1 MIVHTLFPSTVC
13 FFELGRD
20 QTKKEMSFIMKQK
33 QKPNEGNKTSVN
45 SNLLE
50 SKTLKNLNCFIENSF
65 QEYATNILRV
75 KNNVK
80 LDITQSWANFTKKG
94 EYHHKHNHSNSFLSG
109 VFYVQVEEDMDQ
121 IMFFKEGYSQIKL
134 ESRDF
139 NVHNSDSWFFTVK
152 SNQLAIF
159 PSSLTHMVPPT
170 DTEQRVSISCNTFPK
185 GIIGDSNKL
194 TGLSL

>member
-1 MIVHTLFPSTVC
+1 
-13 FFELGRD
+13 
-20 QTKKEMSFIMKQK
+20 
-33 QKPNEGNKTSVN
+33 
-45 SNLLE
+45 
-50 SKTLKNLNCFIENSF
+50 
-65 QEYATNILRV
+65 
-75 KNNVK
+75 
-80 LDITQSWANFTKKG
+80 
-94 EYHHKHNHSNSFLSG
+94 
-109 VFYVQVEEDMDQ
+109 
-121 IMFFKEGYSQIKL
+121 MFFKEGYSQIKL

>member
-20 QTKKEMSFIMKQK
+20 LTKKEMSFIMKQK
-33 QKPNEGNKTSVN
+33 QKPNEGNKTSIN
-45 SNLLE
+45 STLLK
-50 SKTLKNLNCFIENSF
+50 SKTLKGLNSFIEGSF
-65 QEYATNILRV
+65 KEYATNILRI
-75 KNNVK
+75 KNNVT

-94 EYHHKHNHSNSFLSG
+94 EFHHKHNHSNSFLSG
-109 VFYVQVEEDMDQ
+109 VFYVKAKEDTDK
-121 IMFFKEGYSQIKL
+121 IIFFKEGYNQISL
-134 ESRDF
+134 ETQDF

-152 SNQLAIF
+152 SNQLAVF

-170 DTEQRVSISCNTFPK
+170 DTEERVSLSCNTFPK
-185 GIIGDSNKL
+185 GIIGDSGKL